1 MDTAKRPTA
10 IVTGGA
16 GDIGS
21 AIARSL
27 GLSGWDLWIL
37 DIRDE
42 DFGNK
47 KAQEI
52 SAFSGASVRYLKVDQ
67 CDAQT
72 MQAAVDAVDGLS
84 LMVIIFLAVSLT
96 QPRAVLVI
104 SESV

>member
-1 MDTAKRPTA
+1 MDTAKKPAA

-42 DFGNK
+42 EFGKK

-52 SAFSGASVRYLKVDQ
+52 AAFSGASVHYKKVDQ
-67 CDAQT
+67 CDALA
-72 MQAAVDAVDGLS
+72 MQ
-84 LMVIIFLAVSLT
+84 
-96 QPRAVLVI
+96 
-104 SESV
+104 